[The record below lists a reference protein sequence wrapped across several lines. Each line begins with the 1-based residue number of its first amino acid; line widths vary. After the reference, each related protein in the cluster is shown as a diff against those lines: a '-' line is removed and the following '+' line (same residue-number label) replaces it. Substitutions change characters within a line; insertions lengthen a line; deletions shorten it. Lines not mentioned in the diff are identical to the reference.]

1 MLAGK
6 TALVTGSSRGIGRA
20 IAEAFADH
28 GANVAVNHHPDDDD
42 GSAVVAAIE
51 GMGNEAID
59 VGADV
64 SDPADAER
72 LVDRTRDELGEIDV
86 LVNNAGI
93 FPRES
98 WTEMDRSGWDRVVD
112 VNLGGLFEISRRVLP
127 AMADRGEGA
136 VVNMAST
143 WGLEGGT
150 VDPAYTAS
158 KGGIVAVTRQ
168 MCHAFAPDGVR
179 VNAISPGAV
188 KTDLNADLREDDEY
202 VSEVRAAVPAGRFG
216 EPSDVAGVAT
226 FLASDMAAYVH
237 GENVVVDGG
246 VTA

>member
-1 MLAGK
+1 MLVDK

-20 IAEAFADH
+20 IAESFADH
-28 GANVAVNHHPDDDD
+28 GADVAVNHHPDDEPGDAVV
-42 GSAVVAAIE
+42 SAVE
-51 GMGNEAID
+51 GMGSEAID
-59 VGADV
+59 VGADI
-64 SDPADAER
+64 SDPDDAEH
-72 LVDRTRDELGEIDV
+72 LVGRTRDELGDVDV

-98 WTEMDRSGWDRVVD
+98 WGEMDRAGWDRVVD
-112 VNLGGLFEISRRVLP
+112 VNLGGLFEVSHRVLP
-127 AMADRGEGA
+127 AMADRGDGA

-143 WGLEGGT
+143 WGLQGGT

-168 MCHAFAPDGVR
+168 MCHAFAADGVR

-202 VSEVRAAVPAGRFG
+202 VTDVREAVPAGRFG
-216 EPSDVAGVAT
+216 EPSDVAAVAT

-246 VTA
+246 ATA

>member
-1 MLAGK
+1 MLEGK

-20 IAEAFADH
+20 IAESFARN
-28 GANVAVNHHPDDDD
+28 GADVAVNHHPDDEP
-42 GSAVVAAIE
+42 GTAVVSAVEAA
-51 GMGNEAID
+51 GQAAID
-59 VGADV
+59 VGADI
-64 SDPADAER
+64 SDPRDAET
-72 LVDRTRDELGEIDV
+72 LVDRTREKLGEIDV

-98 WTEMDRSGWDRVVD
+98 WAEMDRAVWDRTVD
-112 VNLGGLFEISRRVLP
+112 VNLGGLFGVSRLVLP
-127 AMADRGEGA
+127 AMADRGGGA

-143 WGLEGGT
+143 WGLQGGT
-150 VDPAYTAS
+150 VDPAYTAT

-168 MCHAFAPDGVR
+168 MCHAFAEDGVR

-188 KTDLNADLREDDEY
+188 KTDLNADRRADDEY
-202 VSEVRAAVPAGRFG
+202 VAEVEEAVPAGRFG

>member
-1 MLAGK
+1 MLEGK

-20 IAEAFADH
+20 IAESFADH
-28 GANVAVNHHPDDDD
+28 GADVAVNHHPEDDD
-42 GSAVVAAIE
+42 GGSVVAAVE
-51 GMGNEAID
+51 AAGGSAID

-72 LVDRTRDELGEIDV
+72 LVRLTRDELGPIDV

-98 WTEMDRSGWDRVVD
+98 WTEMDRDAWDRVLE
-112 VNLGGLFEISRRVLP
+112 VNLGGLFGVSRLVLP
-127 AMADRGEGA
+127 AMADRGEGT
-136 VVNMAST
+136 VLNMAST
-143 WGLEGGT
+143 WALQGGT

-168 MCHAFAPDGVR
+168 MCHAFAEAGVR
-179 VNAISPGAV
+179 VNSISPGAV
-188 KTDLNADLREDDEY
+188 KTALNEDLREDDDY
-202 VSEVRAAVPAGRFG
+202 LAAVRDAVPAGRFG
-216 EPSDVAGVAT
+216 EPEDVANVAT

-246 VTA
+246 VSA

>member
-1 MLAGK
+1 MLEGN

-20 IAEAFADH
+20 IAESFADH
-28 GANVAVNHHPDDDD
+28 GADVAVNHHPDDD
-42 GSAVVAAIE
+42 GGAAVVAAVE
-51 GMGNEAID
+51 AAGGSAID

-64 SDPADAER
+64 SDPDDAGR
-72 LVDRTRDELGEIDV
+72 LVGRTRDELGAIDV

-98 WTEMDRSGWDRVVD
+98 WAEMDRATWDRVVA
-112 VNLGGLFEISRRVLP
+112 VNLGGLFGVSRLVLP
-127 AMADRGEGA
+127 AMADRGGGA

-143 WGLEGGT
+143 WGLQGGT

-168 MCHAFAPDGVR
+168 MCHAVAGDGVR

-188 KTDLNADLREDDEY
+188 KTDLNADLRADDDY
-202 VSEVRAAVPAGRFG
+202 VAEVRDAVPAGRFG
-216 EPSDVAGVAT
+216 EPEDVAAVAT

>member
-1 MLAGK
+1 MLEGK

-20 IAEAFADH
+20 IAESFADH
-28 GANVAVNHHPDDDD
+28 GADVAVNHHPDDDPGD
-42 GSAVVAAIE
+42 AVVAAVE
-51 GMGNEAID
+51 DAGGAAID

-64 SDPADAER
+64 ADPDEAEQ
-72 LVDRTRDELGEIDV
+72 LVDRTRNELGRIDV

-93 FPRES
+93 FPRKGWES
-98 WTEMDRSGWDRVVD
+98 MDRTVWDRVLD
-112 VNLGGLFEISRRVLP
+112 VNLGGLFCVSRLVLP
-127 AMADRGEGA
+127 AMADHGSGA

-143 WGLEGGT
+143 WGLQGGT

-168 MCHAFAPDGVR
+168 MCHAFAADGVR

-188 KTDLNADLREDDEY
+188 KTDLNAELREDDEY
-202 VSEVRAAVPAGRFG
+202 VTEVREAVPAGRFG

-226 FLASDMAAYVH
+226 FLVSDMAGYVN

-246 VTA
+246 ATA